1 MNVQKPLIFMLK
13 ELTGKEDLKIIENEP
28 SGKKS
33 AEKLQPKAS
42 ARTSAL
48 NDTSN
53 SSPGAGTG
61 VLESE
66 SKVETNKKSAKEA
79 QGELAIVAVA
89 VAAATPLPS
98 DEEGI

>member
-1 MNVQKPLIFMLK
+1 MLK
-13 ELTGKEDLKIIENEP
+13 ELTGKRDLKLIVNEPP

-53 SSPGAGTG
+53 SSPGAGAGTG

-79 QGELAIVAVA
+79 KGKLSVSVA
-89 VAAATPLPS
+89 VAAATPLPRGV
-98 DEEGI
+98 DEEDI

>member
-1 MNVQKPLIFMLK
+1 MLK
-13 ELTGKEDLKIIENEP
+13 ELTGKGDLNIIENEP

-33 AEKLQPKAS
+33 AEKSQPMAS
-42 ARTSAL
+42 ARKTAL

-79 QGELAIVAVA
+79 KRAVSVA
-89 VAAATPLPS
+89 VAAATPLPRV